1 MNKRLSNFELLR
13 IICMM
18 MIIGLHSL
26 GHGGILEN
34 TRVGSLNFFL
44 AHLLESASIIAVN
57 CYILISGYFGIHS
70 KFKIKKLLSLY
81 FQMFFYSL
89 IITGI
94 FIGLRIEGFSIQAL
108 VYLFFPFSS
117 QLWWFMSVFLIL
129 YLCTPFINK
138 FLHALS
144 KRELS
149 ILLILFILI
158 FVVWP
163 SVPIFEPIDNKGG
176 YSLYYFIVLYSIGAA
191 VRLFYENVTLSKKKL
206 AILYLL
212 CSLLLAS
219 TNVVLSLLMGRN
231 FGIYSYNFILIFISS
246 VTFFLLFKEFR
257 FNLRSRF
264 INWLSS
270 LTLGIYLIHDH
281 IYVRR
286 FVYQYFNVQD
296 FGTLNPFLFLAK
308 FFLFVLSVFVLSALV
323 ESLRQ
328 LLFNKLEGIQNKRFE
343 KFCKKVDDL
352 MGSIK

>member
-1 MNKRLSNFELLR
+1 MV
-13 IICMM
+13 

-44 AHLLESASIIAVN
+44 AHVLESASIIAVN

-70 KFKIKKLLSLY
+70 TFKIKKLLNLY

-94 FIGLRIEGFSIQAL
+94 FIGLRIEGVSIQAL

-117 QLWWFMSVFLIL
+117 QLWWFMSVFLTL

-138 FLHALS
+138 FLHTLS
-144 KRELS
+144 KKELS
-149 ILLILFILI
+149 ILMILFILI
-158 FVVWP
+158 FVIWP

-176 YSLYYFIVLYSIGAA
+176 YSLYYFIVLYSIGAS
-191 VRLFYENVTLSKKKL
+191 VRLFYENGTLSKKKL

-257 FNLRSRF
+257 INSHSRF
-264 INWLSS
+264 INRLSS

-286 FVYQYFNVQD
+286 FVYQFFNVQD
-296 FGTLNPFLFLAK
+296 FGSLNSFLFLAK
-308 FFLFVLSVFVLSALV
+308 FFLFVLSVFVFSAIV

-328 LLFNKLEGIQNKRFE
+328 LLFKQFEGIQTNRFV
-343 KFCKKVDDL
+343 KVSKKIDDL
-352 MGSIK
+352 MGNIK

>member
-13 IICMM
+13 IVCMM

-70 KFKIKKLLSLY
+70 KFKLTKLMNLY

-94 FIGLRIEGFSIQAL
+94 FLGLRIEEFSIQAL

-117 QLWWFMSVFLIL
+117 QLWWFMSVFLTL
-129 YLCTPFINK
+129 YVCAPFINK
-138 FLHALS
+138 FLNALS

-149 ILLILFILI
+149 ILLILFIFI
-158 FVVWP
+158 FVIWP

-176 YSLYYFIVLYSIGAA
+176 YSLYYFIVLYSIGAS

-212 CSLLLAS
+212 CTLILAS

-257 FNLRSRF
+257 FNFHSRF
-264 INWLSS
+264 INRLSS

-286 FVYQYFNVQD
+286 FIYQFFNVED
-296 FGTLNPFLFLAK
+296 FGSLNSFFFLTKL
-308 FFLFVLSVFVLSALV
+308 FLFVLSVFVLSAIV

-328 LLFNKLEGIQNKRFE
+328 LLFNKLEGIQSKRFAT
-343 KFCKKVDDL
+343 FSKKVDDV
-352 MGSIK
+352 MGRIK